1 MDESLEAC
9 GAGHSYMGEG
19 PVEENQDW
27 FLSDIKSKGETD
39 WPDNEHGPG
48 EKTEGWKLGLAR
60 RMKPEQRDKLGKGR
74 TWKMTY

>member
-1 MDESLEAC
+1 MEAC

-27 FLSDIKSKGETD
+27 WLSGVEVQRGHSAQ
-39 WPDNEHGPG
+39 PDNEHRPG

-60 RMKPEQRDKLGKGR
+60 RMKPEQRDKLGGGR
-74 TWKMTY
+74 TWKMTR